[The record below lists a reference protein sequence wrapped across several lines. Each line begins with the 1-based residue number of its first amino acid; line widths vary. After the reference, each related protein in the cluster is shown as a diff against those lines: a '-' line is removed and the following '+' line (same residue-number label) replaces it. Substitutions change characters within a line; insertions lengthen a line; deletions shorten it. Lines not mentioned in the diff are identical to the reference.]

1 MIATK
6 KPLTKTA
13 AEIDLAATINAQPKP
28 EADASIKSKRP
39 RLRGRARADVA
50 KNIAPTIDGP
60 KSKKSP
66 TLAVGTKLVRVYR
79 GKKITVV
86 VRSEREFEHNGTIYT
101 SLSAL
106 ACKLSGTHC
115 SGYRWFGLT
124 SAKATGKK

>member
-1 MIATK
+1 
-6 KPLTKTA
+6 
-13 AEIDLAATINAQPKP
+13 
-28 EADASIKSKRP
+28 
-39 RLRGRARADVA
+39 LRGRARAEAAKSVA
-50 KNIAPTIDGP
+50 TIDGP

-66 TLAVGTKLVRVYR
+66 TLAPGTKLVRTYR

-86 VRSEREFEHNGTIYT
+86 VRGEREFEHNGTIYT

-124 SAKATGKK
+124 GPKPKGKK